1 MVSSSYAAS
10 LGYVARTASDEAILK
25 VATYV
30 NKLYFDSEDERSR
43 TISGEIIRAIAKYAT
58 DRFASLAAAF
68 LPLVFVALNDEAK
81 DVKVFF
87 KETWD
92 DNTGGNRA
100 ASLYFQEIIALASEH
115 LGSKRWVIK
124 HGAAVAVAEAM
135 EAVAK
140 SRGDSGMTEAE
151 ASAAWPALKI
161 ALAEKSWDGKERVL
175 AGLSTLITHA
185 SNFLS
190 TRTDVCNDIAKV
202 SFGTGESWRRYIAT
216 NADYKQIALREAGRR
231 NAKYRPDAIKT
242 LGDVAA
248 SPSIRDMCDD
258 MIKLLG
264 SIIDD
269 MADKTNDLVDD
280 HAESERL

>member
-1 MVSSSYAAS
+1 MLVSLSTRRSFLFRPYADTFLNLIPRHVADRNEMVSSSYAAS

-68 LPLVFVALNDEAK
+68 LPLVFVAHNDEAPN
-81 DVKVFF
+81 VKALF

-100 ASLYFQEIIALASEH
+100 ASLYFQEIITLTSEH

-140 SRGDSGMTEAE
+140 SRGESGMTEAE
-151 ASAAWPALKI
+151 ASAAWPALKL
-161 ALAEKSWDGKERVL
+161 ALVEKSWDGKERVL
-175 AGLSTLITHA
+175 AGLSTLVTRA
-185 SNFLS
+185 SGFLTPRS
-190 TRTDVCNDIAKV
+190 DVTNEIAKV
-202 SFGTGESWRRYIAT
+202 NLGAGE
-216 NADYKQIALREAGRR
+216 L
-231 NAKYRPDAIKT
+231 
-242 LGDVAA
+242 
-248 SPSIRDMCDD
+248 
-258 MIKLLG
+258 
-264 SIIDD
+264 
-269 MADKTNDLVDD
+269 
-280 HAESERL
+280 

>member
-1 MVSSSYAAS
+1 MVSSSYAVS
-10 LGYVARTASDEAILK
+10 LGYVGRTASDEAILK
-25 VATYV
+25 VANYV
-30 NKLYFDSEDERSR
+30 TKLYFESEDERSR
-43 TISGEIIRAIAKYAT
+43 TISGEIIRAVAKYAT

-68 LPLVFVALNDEAK
+68 LPLVFVAHNDEAP
-81 DVKVFF
+81 DVKTLFR
-87 KETWD
+87 ETWD

-100 ASLYFQEIIALASEH
+100 ASLYFQEIITLASEH

-135 EAVAK
+135 DAVAK

-151 ASAAWPALKI
+151 ASAAWPALKL

-175 AGLSTLITHA
+175 AGLSTLVTHA
-185 SNFLS
+185 SNFLT
-190 TRTDVCNDIAKV
+190 TRSDVTNDIAKV
-202 SFGTGESWRRYIAT
+202 SFSDGKSWVCIVT
-216 NADYKQIALREAGRR
+216 NAVRKQIALREAGRR
-231 NAKYRPDAIKT
+231 NAKYRPDAVKT

-248 SPSIRDMCDD
+248 SPSVRDMYDD
-258 MIKLLG
+258 TIKLLG

-269 MADKTNDLVDD
+269 MADKATDLVDD